1 MWMVKIQAKSL
12 GKEYICITYSYNH
25 LRSCAGLKKEV
36 MEKLKVV
43 TVHLP
48 EPYLQAIDELVRRRL
63 YPNRAE
69 AIRMALRDF
78 IRTEVQISE

>member
-1 MWMVKIQAKSL
+1 MASETRVDT
-12 GKEYICITYSYNH
+12 YVRITFSYNYLSYQH
-25 LRSCAGLKKEV
+25 GANGGDGWE
-36 MEKLKVV
+36 MKVV

-48 EPYLQAIDELVRRRL
+48 EPYLQAIDELVKRRL

>member
-1 MWMVKIQAKSL
+1 M
-12 GKEYICITYSYNH
+12 
-25 LRSCAGLKKEV
+25 R
-36 MEKLKVV
+36 VV

-69 AIRMALRDF
+69 AIRMAVRDF
-78 IRTEVQISE
+78 IRVEVQVSE

>member
-1 MWMVKIQAKSL
+1 M
-12 GKEYICITYSYNH
+12 
-25 LRSCAGLKKEV
+25 
-36 MEKLKVV
+36 KVV

-48 EPYLQAIDELVRRRL
+48 EPYLQDIDELVRRRL

-78 IRTEVQISE
+78 IRSEVQISE